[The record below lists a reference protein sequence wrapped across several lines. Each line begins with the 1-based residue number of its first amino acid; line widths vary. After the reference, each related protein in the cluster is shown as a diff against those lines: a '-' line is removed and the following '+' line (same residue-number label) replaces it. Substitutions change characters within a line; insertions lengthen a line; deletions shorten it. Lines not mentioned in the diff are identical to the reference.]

1 MPNVHAAGAVRAPSP
16 RQQPPTLNIARAMQ
30 RGVLPLQS
38 PRSKGKKTLVLDLD
52 ETLVHSSFKPPSE
65 PSIVLPVEIDG
76 KKFKVFVLVRPG
88 AMEFLVEMQ
97 KYYEVI
103 IYTASLS
110 KYADPL
116 MDILDDKEACS
127 ARLFREHCTFY

>member
-1 MPNVHAAGAVRAPSP
+1 MSALITQVPQGQNRPVLPAAGVVRPPSP
-16 RQQPPTLNIARAMQ
+16 Q
-30 RGVLPLQS
+30 RHANHIVQEAVKGVLQPQS

-65 PSIVLPVEIDG
+65 PSIILPVEIDG
-76 KKFKVFVLVRPG
+76 KKFKVYVLVRPG
-88 AMEFLVEMQ
+88 AKEFLVEMQ
-97 KYYEVI
+97 QFYEVI

-116 MDILDDKEACS
+116 MDILDD
-127 ARLFREHCTFY
+127 